1 MWGIVLKPSVKPRR
15 AGIRWKL
22 FGFFALF
29 VAVVVALLWVFQIL
43 LLDDFYEAIKRR
55 ELTST
60 ADALAEAIA
69 EGQDSAALDELLAYH
84 AVHHDLCGDIYRID
98 GNLARPVSRADV
110 ITGCVL
116 HNITDRERNQLYE
129 AAVQAGG
136 SYLEAVSFEEF
147 YRSPGHGTA
156 AAPAADAVAGTIY
169 VQLAEAADGTRYIL
183 MLNAA
188 LAPVSATVDTL
199 RVQLIVLSGIL
210 LTFALLL
217 ALVISRAV
225 TRPITRI
232 GDAAKR
238 FAAGQ
243 YDTAFV
249 GGGYRE
255 VDDLADT
262 LNYASAE
269 VSRSDRLQKELIAN
283 ISHHLRTPLTMIRGY
298 AEVMRDIPGENTPEN
313 VQVIIDESSRLSE
326 LVGDLLDLSRIEA
339 GTRAP
344 SPERFNLTHTV
355 QEVMGRYTKLT
366 EKDGY
371 TITFTAERD
380 VWVTADR
387 TMLLQVVYNLINNAI
402 NYSGEAKTV
411 RVVQETRDGAVR
423 IAVTDSGTGIDPDQ
437 LPLIWDRYYKV
448 DRVHRRAMVGTGLG
462 LSIVKHIL
470 DAHGAAY
477 GVDSAPGV
485 GSTFWFALRETA
497 EL

>member
-1 MWGIVLKPSVKPRR
+1 MRKHR
-15 AGIRWKL
+15 AGIKWKL

-60 ADALAEAIA
+60 ADALAEAIGDA
-69 EGQDSAALDELLAYH
+69 GQEDKLEELLAYY
-84 AVHHDLCGDIYRID
+84 AVHHDLCADIYRVE
-98 GNLARPVSRADV
+98 GTRARLVSRADV

-116 HNITDRERNQLYE
+116 HNITDRERTQLYE

-136 SYLEAVSFEEF
+136 SYLEAVSFDSFHRYMGEEV
-147 YRSPGHGTA
+147 SVTM
-156 AAPAADAVAGTIY
+156 PASDAIAGTIY
-169 VQLAEAADGTRYIL
+169 VQLAEASDGTPYII

-188 LAPVSATVDTL
+188 LAPVAATVDTL
-199 RVQLIVLSGIL
+199 RVQLFVLSGIL

-217 ALVISRAV
+217 AFAIARAV

-243 YDTAFV
+243 YDTDFV

-269 VSRSDRLQKELIAN
+269 VSKSDRLQKELIAN
-283 ISHHLRTPLTMIRGY
+283 ISHDLRTPLTMIRGY

-313 VQVIIDESSRLSE
+313 VQVIIDEANHLTE

-344 SPERFNLTHTV
+344 KPECFNLTRTV
-355 QEVMGRYTKLT
+355 HEVMGRYTKLIG
-366 EKDGY
+366 KDGY
-371 TITFTAERD
+371 TITFDAERD
-380 VWVTADR
+380 VFVTADR
-387 TMLLQVVYNLINNAI
+387 TMLLQVIYNLINNAI
-402 NYSGEAKTV
+402 NYSGEARIV
-411 RVVQETRDGAVR
+411 RVLQETQAGRVR
-423 IAVTDSGTGIDPDQ
+423 IAVTDTGAGIAPDQ
-437 LPLIWDRYYKV
+437 LPLIWDRYYKI
-448 DRVHRRAMVGTGLG
+448 DRVHRRAMIGTGLG

-477 GVDSAPGV
+477 GVDSTPGV
-485 GSTFWFALRETA
+485 GSTFWFALDETPQADPEAA

>member
-1 MWGIVLKPSVKPRR
+1 MK
-15 AGIRWKL
+15 WKL

-29 VAVVVALLWVFQIL
+29 VAVVVALIWIFQIL
-43 LLDDFYEAIKRR
+43 LLDDFYESIKRR

-60 ADALAEAIA
+60 ADALAEAVA
-69 EGQDSAALDELLAYH
+69 DPARVGQLDELLAYY
-84 AVHHDLCGDIYRID
+84 AVHYDLCADIYRVE
-98 GNLARPVSRADV
+98 GTRARVVASADV

-116 HNITDRERNQLYE
+116 HNITDRERSQLYE

-136 SYLEAVSFEEF
+136 SYMEAVSFDSFNRYVGEGYKVAEP
-147 YRSPGHGTA
+147 SGNI
-156 AAPAADAVAGTIY
+156 AGTIY
-169 VQLAEAADGTRYIL
+169 VQLAEAADGTAYII

-199 RVQLIVLSGIL
+199 RVQLIVLSAIL

-217 ALVISRAV
+217 AFVISRAI

-243 YDTAFV
+243 YDTDFV

-269 VSRSDRLQKELIAN
+269 VSKSDRLQKELIAN
-283 ISHHLRTPLTMIRGY
+283 ISHDLRTPLTMIRGY

-313 VQVIIDESSRLSE
+313 VQVIIDESNRLTE

-344 SPERFNLTHTV
+344 KPECFNLTQTV
-355 QEVMGRYTKLT
+355 HDVMGRYTKLT

-371 TITFTAERD
+371 TITFAAERD
-380 VWVTADR
+380 VYVTADR

-402 NYSGEAKTV
+402 NYSGEARTV
-411 RVVQETRDGAVR
+411 RVVQETQAGRVR
-423 IAVTDSGTGIDPDQ
+423 IAVTDNGAGIAPDQ

-477 GVDSAPGV
+477 GVDSTLGV
-485 GSTFWFALRETA
+485 GSTFWFALDETPPADPDAA

>member
-1 MWGIVLKPSVKPRR
+1 MAWGIALKPISKRR
-15 AGIRWKL
+15 AGITVKL

-29 VAVVVALLWVFQIL
+29 VAVVIALLWLFQIY
-43 LLDDFYEAIKRR
+43 LLDDFYESIKRR
-55 ELTST
+55 ELIST
-60 ADALAEAIA
+60 ADALCETIA
-69 EGQDSAALDELLAYH
+69 DPATLDAVNERLAYF
-84 AVHHDLCGDIYRID
+84 AVRHDLCGDVYRVD
-98 GNLARPVSRADV
+98 GNRARLVTRADT
-110 ITGCVL
+110 INGCVL
-116 HNITDRERNQLYE
+116 HNITERERTGLYAE
-129 AAVQAGG
+129 ALKSEG
-136 SYLEAVSFEEF
+136 SYLESIIPPAGEHAGV
-147 YRSPGHGTA
+147 G
-156 AAPAADAVAGTIY
+156 APAGTIY
-169 VQLAEAADGTRYIL
+169 VRITSASDGTPYIL

-217 ALVISRAV
+217 AFIISRAI

-232 GDAAKR
+232 GESAKR
-238 FAAGQ
+238 FAAGE
-243 YDTAFV
+243 YDIHFT

-283 ISHHLRTPLTMIRGY
+283 ISHDLRTPLTMIRGY

-313 VQVIIDESSRLSE
+313 VQVIIDESTHLTD

-344 SPERFNLTHTV
+344 RPETFNLTETV
-355 QEVMGRYTKLT
+355 REVMGRYTKLT
-366 EKDGY
+366 EHDGY
-371 TITFTAERD
+371 TVTFDASRD
-380 VWVTADR
+380 VFVTADR
-387 TMLLQVVYNLINNAI
+387 TMLLQVTYNLINNAI
-402 NYSGEAKTV
+402 NYSGEQKTV
-411 RVVQETRDGAVR
+411 RVTQTCRDGAVR
-423 IAVTDSGTGIDPDQ
+423 IAVTDSGEGIAADQ

-448 DRVHRRAMVGTGLG
+448 DRHHRRAMVGTGLG

-477 GVDSAPGV
+477 GVDSAPGQ

-497 EL
+497 PQ